1 MSNSEP
7 TQRIV
12 ITGSS
17 SGFGLLTVKS
27 LLTLGYEVVATMRDS
42 TTRNASKAAELRAF
56 SADTSGEL
64 TVVELDV
71 TSDTSV
77 ASAAEEI
84 RELGRVDVLVNNAG
98 VMNIGITEAYSI
110 DEVQAQFEV
119 NTFGPARV
127 AKAFI
132 PQMREQKSGLIIN
145 LSSVLGR
152 LNLPFFGVYCASKF
166 ALEALFEAYRYELAA
181 FGVDCIIVEPGPY
194 GSASALLANSPAP
207 KDQSLIDAYGELA
220 AIPGAMKA
228 NFQQIYDG
236 PNPPRSE
243 DVSDAIVR
251 LIQQKGRRPL
261 RTVVAAEGMDFG
273 AERLNHEVGEIQ
285 NAVLT
290 SMQLGDMI

>member
-1 MSNSEP
+1 MSNSES

-17 SGFGLLTVKS
+17 NGFGLLTAKS

-42 TTRNASKAAELRAF
+42 TTRNASKAAELRGF

-77 ASAAEEI
+77 ASAAEQI
-84 RELGRVDVLVNNAG
+84 RELGLVDVLVNNAG

-110 DEVQAQFEV
+110 DEVKAQFEV

-127 AKAFI
+127 AKAFV

-152 LNLPFFGVYCASKF
+152 LNLPFFRVYCASKF

-207 KDQSLIDAYGELA
+207 KDQSLIAAYAE
-220 AIPGAMKA
+220 PT
-228 NFQQIYDG
+228 
-236 PNPPRSE
+236 PPPPPRKPNFP
-243 DVSDAIVR
+243 
-251 LIQQKGRRPL
+251 QTYTPP
-261 RTVVAAEGMDFG
+261 TP
-273 AERLNHEVGEIQ
+273 
-285 NAVLT
+285 
-290 SMQLGDMI
+290 

>member
-1 MSNSEP
+1 MSNSES

-17 SGFGLLTVKS
+17 SGFGLLTAKS
-27 LLTLGYEVVATMRDS
+27 LLTLGYEVVATMRDA
-42 TTRNASKAAELRAF
+42 TTRNASTAADLRAF

-77 ASAAEEI
+77 ASAAEQI
-84 RELGRVDVLVNNAG
+84 RELGHVDVLVNNAG

-110 DEVQAQFEV
+110 DEVKAQFEV
-119 NTFGPARV
+119 NTLGPARV

-166 ALEALFEAYRYELAA
+166 ALEALFEAYSFELAA

-194 GSASALLANSPAP
+194 GSASALLANSPGVDP
-207 KDQSLIDAYGELA
+207 
-220 AIPGAMKA
+220 
-228 NFQQIYDG
+228 
-236 PNPPRSE
+236 
-243 DVSDAIVR
+243 
-251 LIQQKGRRPL
+251 
-261 RTVVAAEGMDFG
+261 
-273 AERLNHEVGEIQ
+273 
-285 NAVLT
+285 
-290 SMQLGDMI
+290 